1 MSTTPGTGDHIEQHG
16 TGHIGKIVGQVFQ
29 GDAYFLQ
36 SQALTFA
43 QELRQHATPTDA
55 QELSAALDIATSPTA
70 SSEEKGRARARATAV
85 AQRIGT
91 VAPQML
97 GTANQLINLLGQLP
111 I

>member
-1 MSTTPGTGDHIEQHG
+1 VSTTPGTGDHIEQRG
-16 TGHIGKIVGQVFQ
+16 TGNIGKVVGQVFQ
-29 GDAYFLQ
+29 GDMHFQ

-55 QELSAALDIATSPTA
+55 QELNVALDIVTSPTA
-70 SSEEKGRARARATAV
+70 SSEEKGRARAQATAV
-85 AQRIGT
+85 AKRIGA